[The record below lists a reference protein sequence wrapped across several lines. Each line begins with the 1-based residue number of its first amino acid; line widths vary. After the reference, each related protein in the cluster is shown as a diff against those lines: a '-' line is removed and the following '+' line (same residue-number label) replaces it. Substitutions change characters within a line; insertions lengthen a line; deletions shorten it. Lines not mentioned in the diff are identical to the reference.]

1 MKRKIK
7 KYKKSNRLN
16 IIKRGIKMYE
26 VNIVCKNYNIGYDDF
41 IIIDRQNIISIY
53 LKIFGYINNF
63 KVTDIYK
70 NNFIFKEVN
79 DVFFSYIKGVLSIY
93 INFK

>member
-7 KYKKSNRLN
+7 KYKKSNKLN
-16 IIKRGIKMYE
+16 IIKRDIKLYE
-26 VNIVCKNYNIGYDDF
+26 VNILYKNYNLGYDEF
-41 IIIDRQNIISIY
+41 IIIDRENKISVY

-79 DVFFSYIKGVLSIY
+79 DVFFSYRKGILSIN